1 MFKKKFVFF
10 AIISFIYSVGIISY
24 AQSSSATILE
34 LNLET
39 AQQIALENNP
49 SVKLAREGVLKS
61 KAQVTETRA
70 GMLPTLSV
78 FSQAQHAWEL
88 PTMVIDMPSSSFII
102 PGTPLGLSFD
112 IPIEMPGGKRKFQM
126 GTENTVVAG
135 LSLNQPLFVGG
146 ALWNGYQIS
155 RIGADISE
163 AQLETTENNVL
174 VSVIEAYYSV
184 LFANSVVEVTK
195 QALES
200 AEMNLEQV
208 KKFFEV
214 GKSSQF
220 DVLRAEVQVSN
231 YKPMVVSAKN
241 QQQLAESN
249 LRMVLGIDD
258 DTEFLF
264 TDELE
269 FTETPLTEIS
279 LEELIEIAI
288 NNRPEVRTMKKREEI
303 VERQVSLARASFMP
317 SLFFSTSL
325 QHQALK
331 DEIDITREDFYRS
344 SSSSLSLSIPIFSGF
359 KNSANLQ
366 KAKIAVKESKHQEES
381 LYNGIELEVKSA
393 YFKLKESEENVSTQQ
408 KTIEQAKEAKRLA
421 ELMYAE
427 GATAQLDVI
436 NAILALNQAIMN
448 YQKSLLNYNVAIAN
462 LKKAINQL

>member
-1 MFKKKFVFF
+1 MFKKKIRVY
-10 AIISFIYSVGIISY
+10 AIISLICSVGTISY
-24 AQSSSATILE
+24 AQSSSSSVLE

-88 PTMVIDMPSSSFII
+88 PTMVIDF
-102 PGTPLGLSFD
+102 PG
-112 IPIEMPGGKRKFQM
+112 MGKQKFKM

-135 LSLNQPLFVGG
+135 LSIDQPLFVGG
-146 ALWNGYQIS
+146 AIWSGYQMAK
-155 RIGADISE
+155 IGADVSV
-163 AQLETTENNVL
+163 ANLETTEN
-174 VSVIEAYYSV
+174 SVIVKVTEAYYGV
-184 LFANSVVEVTK
+184 LFANSSVEVAE

-200 AEMNLEQV
+200 AEENLEQV

-241 QQQLAESN
+241 QQRLAESN
-249 LRMVLGIDD
+249 LRMILGIDNEA
-258 DTEFLF
+258 EFLF

-269 FTETPLTEIS
+269 FTETYLTEIP

-288 NNRPEVRTMKKREEI
+288 NDRPEILIMNKQEEMF
-303 VERQVSLARASFMP
+303 EKQVSVARASFMP

-331 DEIDITREDFYRS
+331 DEIDITRKDFYRS

-366 KAKIAVKESKHQEES
+366 KAKIAVKESGHQKES
-381 LYNGIELEVKSA
+381 LYNGIELEVKAA

-408 KTIEQAKEAKRLA
+408 KTIEQAREAKRLA
-421 ELMYAE
+421 ELMYSE
-427 GATAQLDVI
+427 GASTQLDVL
-436 NAILALNQAIMN
+436 NANLALNQALMN
-448 YQKSLLNYNVAIAN
+448 YQKSLFDYNVALAN
-462 LKKAINQL
+462 LKKATNQL

>member
-1 MFKKKFVFF
+1 MFKKKIVFF

-88 PTMVIDMPSSSFII
+88 PTMVIDF
-102 PGTPLGLSFD
+102 PG
-112 IPIEMPGGKRKFQM
+112 MGKQKFKM

-163 AQLETTENNVL
+163 AQLKTTENNVI
-174 VSVIEAYYSV
+174 VSVIEAYYGV
-184 LFANSVVEVTK
+184 LFANSAVEVTK

-200 AEMNLEQV
+200 AEANLEQV

-269 FTETPLTEIS
+269 FTETPLTETP

-421 ELMYAE
+421 ELMYSE
-427 GATAQLDVI
+427 GATTQLDVI

>member
-1 MFKKKFVFF
+1 MFKKKIVFF

-88 PTMVIDMPSSSFII
+88 PTMVIDL
-102 PGTPLGLSFD
+102 PG
-112 IPIEMPGGKRKFQM
+112 MGKQQFKM

-135 LSLNQPLFVGG
+135 LSLDQPLFVGG

-184 LFANSVVEVTK
+184 LFANSAVEVTK

-200 AEMNLEQV
+200 AEANLEQV

-269 FTETPLTEIS
+269 FTETHLTETS

-288 NNRPEVRTMKKREEI
+288 NNRPEVRTMKKQEEI

-331 DEIDITREDFYRS
+331 DEIEITREDFYRS

-408 KTIEQAKEAKRLA
+408 KTIEQAREAKRLA
-421 ELMYAE
+421 ELMYSE
-427 GATAQLDVI
+427 GATTQLDVI
-436 NAILALNQAIMN
+436 NANLALNQALMN
-448 YQKSLLNYNVAIAN
+448 YQKSLLDYNVAIAN